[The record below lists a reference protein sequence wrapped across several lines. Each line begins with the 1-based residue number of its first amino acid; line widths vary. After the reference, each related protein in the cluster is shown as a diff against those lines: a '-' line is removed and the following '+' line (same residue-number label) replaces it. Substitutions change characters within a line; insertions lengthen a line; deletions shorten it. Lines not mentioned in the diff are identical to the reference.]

1 MMLNANME
9 RHPLCVPERTTRYTW
24 TRNCEK
30 FFDSRTP
37 RSATGS

>member
-1 MMLNANME
+1 MLNANME
-9 RHPLCVPERTTRYTW
+9 RHLLYPERTTRYTW
-24 TRNCEK
+24 TRNCGR